1 MAEKKDGEDSE
12 KVRKRFGESSE
23 KTQMNELTDTQ
34 KKIVELLCYD
44 KQLSAKKIA
53 EKLGLGSRSIE
64 KNIKK
69 LKTLGFLI
77 RHGSPKSGYWEVT
90 DCIAKNDDR
99 AMSYY
104 MEIVED
110 KAESGFEVSYLDL
123 HGTTPPKKFYHKI

>member
-1 MAEKKDGEDSE
+1 MPLLTPDSPNAPFKE
-12 KVRKRFGESSE
+12 TLVSKS
-23 KTQMNELTDTQ
+23 
-34 KKIVELLCYD
+34 
-44 KQLSAKKIA
+44 
-53 EKLGLGSRSIE
+53 
-64 KNIKK
+64 
-69 LKTLGFLI
+69 LGFLI